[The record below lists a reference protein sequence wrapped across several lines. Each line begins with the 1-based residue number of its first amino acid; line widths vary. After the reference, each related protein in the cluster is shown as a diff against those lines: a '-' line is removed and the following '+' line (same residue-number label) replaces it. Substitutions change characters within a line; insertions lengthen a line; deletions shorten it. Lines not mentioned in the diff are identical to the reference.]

1 MPFVLP
7 SVSVVIPVLN
17 AAPYLRGIV
26 TALASQKPAPP
37 AELIL
42 VDSRST
48 DATVALA
55 GELWPGVKVVPIDDF
70 SHGRSRNLG
79 ARAATGEVVVLMTQ
93 DAVPADEHWLA
104 ELLAPFAD
112 QGVAAAY
119 SRQVP
124 RPEAS
129 PMERFFLACRFPDGP
144 EIRREKRPG
153 GELTL
158 EDVFF
163 SNVSAAVRRA
173 DLLAHPFD
181 ETLIMSEDQQLSR
194 DLLAA
199 GRAVVYRPSSV
210 AVHSHDYT
218 LGVVFRR
225 YFDSVYSLTVIFP
238 RHGMGTSASMGLSY
252 LAREAG
258 FILRRHPAWTPYYF
272 LYTFMKTAG
281 TIAGHFAEVMPRWLL
296 RRLSL
301 HDYHWHRSGR
311 E

>member
-1 MPFVLP
+1 MPSTPP

-17 AAPYLRGIV
+17 AEPYLRAIV
-26 TALASQKPAPP
+26 AGLRTQKPVPP
-37 AELIL
+37 AELVL

-48 DATVALA
+48 DATVSLA
-55 GELWPGVKVVPIDDF
+55 KQLWPGVKIIPIDDF
-70 SHGRSRNLG
+70 SHGRARNLG
-79 ARAATGEVVVLMTQ
+79 ARAAAGELVVLMTQ
-93 DAVPADEHWLA
+93 DAAPADERWLA
-104 ELLAPFAD
+104 ELLAPFD
-112 QGVAAAY
+112 DPTVAAAY

-124 RPEAS
+124 RPGAN
-129 PMERFFLACRFPDGP
+129 PMERFFLASRFPDGP
-144 EIRREKRPG
+144 PVRRGTVVERD
-153 GELTL
+153 LTL

-163 SNVSAAVRRA
+163 SNVSAAVRSA
-173 DLLAHPFD
+173 DLHAHPFD

-199 GRAVVYRPSSV
+199 GRTVVYCPSSV

-238 RHGMGTSASMGLSY
+238 KHGMGTSAAMGLSY
-252 LAREAG
+252 LVREAG
-258 FILRRHPAWTPYYF
+258 FVIRKCPGWIPYYL
-272 LYTFMKTAG
+272 LYTFMKTSG
-281 TIAGHFAEVMPRWLL
+281 TLAGHFAEMMPRWLL

-301 HDYHWHRSGR
+301 HNYHWHEPGP